1 MQFYSANKV
10 EGKLRFVANPHC
22 EQRMEL
28 LLKQMEEEDKQEKI
42 EEDTDEEDDVSQMYY
57 GENCTCS
64 KNSMCKSSKCLC
76 FLRTQKCTQE
86 CHGNLKTKCTNK

>member
-1 MQFYSANKV
+1 
-10 EGKLRFVANPHC
+10 
-22 EQRMEL
+22 MEL

-86 CHGNLKTKCTNK
+86 CLLGALAPHHRHALVIGCIGLIDYGTHYFILLLK